1 MPSILNLPLSLNPS
15 IVWPYLGL
23 NESASTPE
31 VERLI
36 DQYIYETM
44 RLSVPR
50 GVWQTVNIALK
61 ENDLITL
68 ENSPLEIK
76 GTTATAHFITSSKV
90 TLLAATLGER
100 LGSYLEELSF
110 NKPAH
115 ALILDAVASAAVE
128 HITEELD
135 QLISRDIRRQGYYP
149 TARFSPGYGSW
160 PLSSQK
166 EFLDSLQAKS
176 IGLSVNAYFLLQPVK
191 SVTAAIGWSQV
202 PVPRDYELPLGAKP
216 CQGTL
221 TCSNCP
227 LYQSCKSKT

>member
-1 MPSILNLPLSLNPS
+1 MANILNLPLSIDPS
-15 IVWPYLGL
+15 LVYPYLGL
-23 NESASTPE
+23 TESSLSPE
-31 VERLI
+31 LRELI
-36 DQYIYETM
+36 DRYILETM

-61 ENDLITL
+61 EEARITL
-68 ENSPLEIK
+68 EASTLEIL
-76 GTTATAHFITSSKV
+76 GTSAIAHFLTSTKV

-100 LGSYLEELSF
+100 LGSYLEELS
-110 NKPAH
+110 KAQPAH

-128 HITEELD
+128 HLTEELD
-135 QLISRDIRRQGYYP
+135 QLVSRDIRRQGYHP

-166 EFLDSLQAKS
+166 DFLDSLDAGK
-176 IGLSVNAYFLLQPVK
+176 IGLTVNSYFLLQPVK

-202 PVPRDYELPLGAKP
+202 PVSRNYEMPLGTKP

-221 TCSNCP
+221 SCSNCP
-227 LYQSCKSKT
+227 LYHSCKSKT